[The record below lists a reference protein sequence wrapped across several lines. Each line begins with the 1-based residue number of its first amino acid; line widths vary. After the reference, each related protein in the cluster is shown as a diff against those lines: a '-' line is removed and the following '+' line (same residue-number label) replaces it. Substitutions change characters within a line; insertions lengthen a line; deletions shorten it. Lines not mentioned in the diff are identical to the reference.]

1 MPPEGSDPSTQVFEA
16 TQARAAESR
25 DQDSIIVERERG
37 LHKSL
42 TKAQAVMIGL
52 GGTIGTG
59 LFMGSGI
66 AIGYAGPAVILSYAI
81 AGFAAL
87 IVVFSLSEM
96 AVAHPAAGSFG
107 VYAEA
112 YLNPWAGF
120 MVRYTYWLAQVI
132 AIGGE
137 AVAAGVYMTY
147 WFPNIPVW
155 MWSVGFAGG
164 LLYVNSRSV
173 ANFGRFEYWF
183 ALIKVVAIVFF
194 IILGLS
200 AIFGIG
206 SAPVGLH
213 NVVGLPGGFVPN
225 GFGGI
230 WMAVIVGIFSFFG
243 IEVIAVASGEI
254 KEPAKVIPAALR
266 TLTLRLLLFS
276 MLGLSIV
283 VAFVPWTMT
292 GATVVAQSP
301 FVKVLI
307 HSGVPYA
314 AGIMNFV
321 VVTAALSSIN
331 TNIYLCSRM
340 IFSLSRGGY
349 APGLL
354 GRLNSSGVPVG
365 AILASG
371 GGILVSAALS
381 WLTPMAYNY
390 LFGIALFDAIVVWM
404 VILTSHLVFRRRHPR
419 QVSTVRAPFFPYL
432 QILGLLLLGAVVV
445 TMGLDPAWNLS
456 WIVGVPWLVLITAI
470 YFVWKA
476 RRARQAV
483 LAAQ

>member
-1 MPPEGSDPSTQVFEA
+1 MLPCGGKSV
-16 TQARAAESR
+16 R
-25 DQDSIIVERERG
+25 DSAIVERERG

-147 WFPNIPVW
+147 WFPDIPVW

-183 ALIKVVAIVFF
+183 ALIKVIAIVFF

-206 SAPVGLH
+206 STPVGLH

-266 TLTLRLLLFS
+266 TLTIRLLLFYV
-276 MLGLSIV
+276 LGLSVV

-301 FVKVLI
+301 FVKVLT

-371 GGILVSAALS
+371 AGIMVSAALS
-381 WLTPMAYNY
+381 RLTPMAYNY

-404 VILTSHLVFRRRHPR
+404 VILASHLVFRRRHPHPA
-419 QVSTVRAPFFPYL
+419 STVRAPFFPYL

-476 RRARQAV
+476 RRTRQAS

>member
-1 MPPEGSDPSTQVFEA
+1 M
-16 TQARAAESR
+16 R
-25 DQDSIIVERERG
+25 DTAIVERERG

-155 MWSVGFAGG
+155 MWSVGFAAG

-183 ALIKVVAIVFF
+183 ALIKVIAIVFF
-194 IILGLS
+194 IILGLA

-213 NVVGLPGGFVPN
+213 NVTGLPGGFVPK
-225 GFGGI
+225 GFGGV

-266 TLTLRLLLFS
+266 TLTLRLLLFYV
-276 MLGLSIV
+276 LGLSIV

-292 GATVVAQSP
+292 GATVVAESP
-301 FVKVLI
+301 FVKVLT

-349 APGLL
+349 APRLL
-354 GRLNSSGVPVG
+354 GRLNGAGVPVA

-371 GGILVSAALS
+371 AGIMISAALS
-381 WLTPMAYNY
+381 RLTPMAYNY

-404 VILTSHLVFRRRHPR
+404 VILASHLVFRRRHSH
-419 QVSTVRAPFFPYL
+419 QAASVRAPFFPFL
-432 QILGLLLLGAVVV
+432 QILGLVLLGAVVV

-456 WIVGVPWLVLITAI
+456 WIVGVPWLLLITAI
-470 YFVWKA
+470 YFVWKV
-476 RRARQAV
+476 RRRPVAELAV
-483 LAAQ
+483 EQQESRGI

>member
-1 MPPEGSDPSTQVFEA
+1 MSETA
-16 TQARAAESR
+16 IA
-25 DQDSIIVERERG
+25 ERERG

-66 AIGYAGPAVILSYAI
+66 AIGYAGPAAIVSYMI

-96 AVAHPAAGSFG
+96 AVAHPTAGSFG

-147 WFPNIPVW
+147 WFPDIPVW
-155 MWSVGFAGG
+155 IWSVGFAGA

-173 ANFGRFEYWF
+173 ANFGTFEYWF
-183 ALIKVVAIVFF
+183 ALIKVVAITLF
-194 IILGLS
+194 IILGLA

-213 NVVGLPGGFVPN
+213 NVTGLPGGFVPH

-254 KEPAKVIPAALR
+254 KEPGKVIPAALR
-266 TLTLRLLLFS
+266 TLTVRLLLFYV
-276 MLGLSIV
+276 LGLSIV

-301 FVKVLI
+301 FVKVLT

-349 APGLL
+349 APGIL
-354 GRLNSSGVPVG
+354 GKLNKSGVPVG

-371 GGILVSAALS
+371 AGIMVSAALS
-381 WLTPMAYNY
+381 RLTPMAYNY
-390 LFGIALFDAIVVWM
+390 LFGIALFDAVVVWM
-404 VILTSHLVFRRRHPR
+404 VILASHVAFRRRNAHLALP
-419 QVSTVRAPFFPYL
+419 VRAPFFPYL
-432 QILGLLLLGAVVV
+432 QITGFLLLAALVI

-456 WIVGVPWLVLITAI
+456 WVVGVPWLILITGI
-470 YFVWKA
+470 YFIWKA
-476 RRARQAV
+476 RRNRRPN
-483 LAAQ
+483 LS

>member
-1 MPPEGSDPSTQVFEA
+1 VS
-16 TQARAAESR
+16 ESA
-25 DQDSIIVERERG
+25 IVEREQG

-66 AIGYAGPAVILSYAI
+66 AIGYAGPAAIVSYMI

-147 WFPNIPVW
+147 WFPDIPIW
-155 MWSVGFAGG
+155 IWSVGFAGA

-173 ANFGRFEYWF
+173 ANFGTFEYWF
-183 ALIKVVAIVFF
+183 ALIKVIAIVFF
-194 IILGLS
+194 IILGLA

-266 TLTLRLLLFS
+266 TLTLRLLLFYV
-276 MLGLSIV
+276 LGLSIV

-301 FVKVLI
+301 FVKVLT

-349 APGLL
+349 APGIL
-354 GRLNSSGVPVG
+354 GRLNKSGVPVG

-371 GGILVSAALS
+371 AGIMVSAALS
-381 WLTPMAYNY
+381 RLTPMAYNY

-404 VILTSHLVFRRRHPR
+404 VILASHLVFRYRYAHLT
-419 QVSTVRAPFFPYL
+419 STVRAPFFPYL
-432 QILGLLLLGAVVV
+432 QIVGLLLLGAIVI

-456 WIVGVPWLVLITAI
+456 WIVGVPWLLLITGI

-476 RRARQAV
+476 RRKLRPS
-483 LAAQ
+483 LS